1 MSVVIAM
8 YFGLKFFESQSKT
21 APWAKKRAK

>member
-1 MSVVIAM
+1 MSDVIAM
-8 YFGLKFFESQSKT
+8 YFGLKFFKSELKT